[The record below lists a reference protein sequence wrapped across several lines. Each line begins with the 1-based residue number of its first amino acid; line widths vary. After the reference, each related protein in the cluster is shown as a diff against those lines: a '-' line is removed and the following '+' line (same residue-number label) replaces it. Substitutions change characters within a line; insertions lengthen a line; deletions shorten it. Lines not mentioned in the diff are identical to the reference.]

1 MQHIVVVDDAA
12 TNVEILCAI
21 VGDIPGAVV
30 HPFTV
35 SRDAVAWSQAN
46 SVDAFL
52 IDYNMPDPDGLAMI
66 GILRAD
72 PQYRLVPIVVV
83 TAEHEFDVRLAALAA
98 GANDFLQRPLER
110 REVLSRVQTLL
121 ALQEARSV
129 LAEQVGDLE
138 HDLRLEERKSR
149 AQAERLATLWR
160 VANATYDPRNQ
171 SAVQAVLS
179 EGSATIR
186 PGQSFFG
193 SLARVDG
200 EDLVF
205 FAAAR
210 PEDVTREI
218 PELVP
223 VGSRLPIAD
232 TIMHR
237 TLQSETTRSWDD
249 LAADPDVASLPRV
262 VALGERAHI
271 GTPFHVGRTTYV
283 LSFSSTQPVA
293 EPFGPEDHTYVQLLA
308 EFFASRLQQM
318 VHSDQLHYHLAHDTL
333 TGLRNR
339 TQFRLDA
346 RTRLANDGCGTLV
359 VVAMDAFRGINHEFG
374 HIIGDALLVEV
385 SAALARLATDE
396 DVVGRLAGDTFGLYL
411 SGVGTPLEARSRL
424 EAVSQLFMRP
434 FSTGDREGKEFIPLT
449 ATIGAACSAD
459 GSESIDQL
467 LAQADTAV
475 FAGKERGP
483 GRVEVFQSAMES
495 AAGSRARR
503 LAEISRG
510 LENDEFELFYQPH
523 LDLRSGEIS
532 GAEALLR
539 WHHPERGLLLPAAF
553 LPFAEQNGL
562 IRSITRWV
570 TNAALLASE
579 RLRANDPNFRIYFN
593 LSAIDF
599 SDDAIVNDLRN
610 AAARGVRLENVGVE
624 LTETAAMHDVGTA
637 ARTVRQLQ
645 DLGVRVAIDDFG
657 TGFSSLSMLRRLPFD
672 IIKID
677 RSFINEVMS
686 GDQESAIASLILNIG
701 KQLDYEILAE
711 GVETPEQL
719 AWLKMRGCRYAQG
732 LTIAMPMSLDSFEQW
747 LYDRPKYVA

>member
-12 TNVEILCAI
+12 TNLAILCAI
-21 VGDIPGAVV
+21 VADIPDAVV

-35 SRDAVAWSQAN
+35 SRDAVSWSETNA
-46 SVDAFL
+46 VDAFL

-72 PQYRLVPIVVV
+72 PRYRFVPIVVV

-98 GANDFLQRPLER
+98 GANDFLERPLER

-121 ALQEARSV
+121 ALQAARSM
-129 LAEQVGDLE
+129 LAEQVDDLE
-138 HDLRLEERKSR
+138 HYLRLEERKSR

-160 VANATYDPRNQ
+160 VANASYDPRNE

-179 EGSATIR
+179 EGAATIR

-200 EDLVF
+200 DDLVF

-210 PEDVTREI
+210 PEPVMKTVRQ
-218 PELVP
+218 LAP
-223 VGSRLPIAD
+223 VGSRIPIAD
-232 TIMHR
+232 TI
-237 TLQSETTRSWDD
+237 LQFGLRSGTTRSWDD
-249 LAADPDVASLPRV
+249 IAADPDVASLPRV
-262 VALGERAHI
+262 VALRERAHI

-283 LSFSSTQPVA
+283 LSFGSAQPVE

-308 EFFASRLQQM
+308 DFFAGRLQQAEQ
-318 VHSDQLHYHLAHDTL
+318 SDRLIYHLTHDTL

-346 RTRLANDGCGTLV
+346 RTRLAADGSGALA
-359 VVAMDAFRGINHEFG
+359 VVAMDAFRDINQEFG

-385 SAALARLATDE
+385 GAALARLATD
-396 DVVGRLAGDTFGLYL
+396 DDIVGRLAGDTFGLYL
-411 SGVGTPLEARSRL
+411 GGIKSEPALRARL
-424 EAVSQLFMRP
+424 EAVSQLFTRP

-449 ATIGAACSAD
+449 VTVGAAFSTD
-459 GSESIDQL
+459 GAASIDQL
-467 LAQADTAV
+467 MAQADTAV
-475 FAGKERGP
+475 FAGKQRGP
-483 GRVEVFQSAMES
+483 GRVELFQSAMES
-495 AAGSRARR
+495 EAGSRARQ
-503 LAEISRG
+503 LAEISNG
-510 LENDEFELFYQPH
+510 LEHEEFELFYQPH
-523 LDLRSGEIS
+523 LDLTSSEIT

-539 WHHPERGLLLPAAF
+539 WRHPERGMLLPAAF

-579 RLRANDPNFRIYFN
+579 RLRANDPGFRVYFN

-599 SDDAIVNDLRN
+599 SDEAIVKDLRH
-610 AAARGVRLENVGVE
+610 AAGRGVRLENVGVE

-645 DLGVRVAIDDFG
+645 DLGVCVAIDDFG
-657 TGFSSLSMLRRLPFD
+657 TGFSSLSMLKRLPFD

-677 RSFINEVMS
+677 RSFINEVVS
-686 GDQESAIASLILNIG
+686 SRHESAIAASILAIG
-701 KQLDYEILAE
+701 KQLGYETLAE

-719 AWLKMRGCRYAQG
+719 AWLKMRGCRFAQG
-732 LTIAMPMSLDSFEQW
+732 FTIAEPMSLDALEQW
-747 LYDRPKYVA
+747 LRDHPKSAA